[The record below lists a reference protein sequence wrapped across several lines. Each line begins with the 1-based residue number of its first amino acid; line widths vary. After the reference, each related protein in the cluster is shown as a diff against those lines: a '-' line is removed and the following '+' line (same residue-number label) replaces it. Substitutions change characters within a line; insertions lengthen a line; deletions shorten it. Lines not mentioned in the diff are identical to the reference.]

1 MNGNF
6 VSDVSSSLLNHY
18 NNNEFGKIQVAI
30 QNEIERLASSDDSD
44 DYDSAYRLQQDI
56 AFLNANLLTT
66 ISKYINTNVNSDKAM
81 SDDKNTTQR
90 DTFKAQN
97 KSSKVNLS
105 YKYFYLF
112 VKMIVIILLL
122 GVIYFYFF
130 MGTHNISNRTRTSFN
145 IGKRLGYNK

>member
-30 QNEIERLASSDDSD
+30 QNEIERLASSN

-81 SDDKNTTQR
+81 SDEKYNTDRYIQST
-90 DTFKAQN
+90 K
-97 KSSKVNLS
+97 
-105 YKYFYLF
+105 
-112 VKMIVIILLL
+112 
-122 GVIYFYFF
+122 
-130 MGTHNISNRTRTSFN
+130 
-145 IGKRLGYNK
+145 

>member
-30 QNEIERLASSDDSD
+30 QNEIERLASSN

-56 AFLNANLLTT
+56 AFLNVNLLTT
-66 ISKYINTNVNSDKAM
+66 ISKYINTNVNSDKGM
-81 SDDKNTTQR
+81 NDEKNATQR

-130 MGTHNISNRTRTSFN
+130 MGSDDRSNMSVFN